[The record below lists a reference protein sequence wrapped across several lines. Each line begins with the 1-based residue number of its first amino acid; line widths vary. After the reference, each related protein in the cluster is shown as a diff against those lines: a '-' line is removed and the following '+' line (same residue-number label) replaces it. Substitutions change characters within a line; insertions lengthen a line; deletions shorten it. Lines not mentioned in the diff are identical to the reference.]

1 MIGAYEN
8 ALSFEDFA
16 QQIMA
21 KHNAHY
27 SFKDRLLHVFE
38 TVSKSTLKIKR
49 YDKSRNMLA

>member
-8 ALSFEDFA
+8 ALGFKDFA
-16 QQIMA
+16 QQIIA

-27 SFKDRLLHVFE
+27 SFKDRFLHVFE